1 MPKLLPCSRLALR
14 RRPFLQYLVQ
24 KRQRYHVFPCQ
35 NDAGLRMLNVVLCE
49 NLVIVLLFTLESKAL
64 Y

>member
-1 MPKLLPCSRLALR
+1 MFFLA
-14 RRPFLQYLVQ
+14 
-24 KRQRYHVFPCQ
+24 K

-49 NLVIVLLFTLESKAL
+49 NLVIELLFTLESKAL